1 VEAKTKYLLLLF
13 IAGGVIFFF
22 NIGGR
27 DLCEPD
33 ETRYAVVAHEIRE
46 SGNWFLSHLNG
57 AIYAE
62 KPPLFFWLVNFFTF
76 VLGEDNELAFRLPS
90 ALAGLLAMVMKRR
103 DLLRLEKEAAVQ
115 INPIEQVKIANRD
128 IVLISNR

>member
-1 VEAKTKYLLLLF
+1 MEAKTKYLLLLF

-27 DLCEPD
+27 DL
-33 ETRYAVVAHEIRE
+33 
-46 SGNWFLSHLNG
+46 
-57 AIYAE
+57 
-62 KPPLFFWLVNFFTF
+62 
-76 VLGEDNELAFRLPS
+76 
-90 ALAGLLAMVMKRR
+90 
-103 DLLRLEKEAAVQ
+103 LRLEKETAVQ